1 MLSRTTLLLCLIF
14 AGCGLKENADL
25 LLINGRIIT
34 VDDQNPAAEAVAIR
48 DGRIIEIGK
57 NETIRSKYV
66 ASRQEDLQGASVF
79 PGFIDAHLHMNS
91 LGRLL
96 LELDLTGTASF
107 EAILKLVETKVKSSP
122 KSEWIFGR
130 GWDQNDWAVKEFP
143 TAEKLNAC
151 SGNYYVML
159 KRVDGHAILVNQRV
173 MDAAGITR
181 NTPDPAGGFI
191 IRDTRGNPTGV
202 LVDNAASLVRK
213 VMPISTREDDS
224 LALELAMKSCLEYG
238 LTSVHDAGVDPQK
251 IDLYKN
257 MSKRGKLTAR
267 IYAMLDGSNQALI
280 DEYFQ
285 KKRDTTLVDNFLKI
299 ASVKLYADGALGSRG
314 AALLEPYSDDA
325 QNRGLAVTDQDR
337 IQEITERALENG
349 YQVCTHAIGD
359 RGNRMTLDAYEKALL
374 RTNMYGLNKRL
385 RIEHAQVV
393 NEFDI
398 PRFAKLGVIASV
410 QPTHCT
416 SDMYWAEARVGPKR
430 ILGAYAWQ
438 RFIKSGAILCN
449 GSDAPVES
457 NNPLWGFYAAI
468 TRQDQQGYPEGGW
481 YPDQKMN
488 VMEALKGFTINAA
501 YASFDE
507 ELKGSIEKGKL
518 ADLVVLDKDITSI
531 EPKEILKTSVILTIV
546 GGKILYRKTP

>member
-14 AGCGLKENADL
+14 AGCGLKENVDL

-66 ASRQEDLQGASVF
+66 ASRQEDLHGASVF

-238 LTSVHDAGVDPQK
+238 LTSVHDAGADPQK

-257 MSKRGKLTAR
+257 MSKRGKLTTR

-398 PRFAKLGVIASV
+398 PRFAQLGVIASV

-430 ILGAYAWQ
+430 ILFAYAWQ
-438 RFIKSGAILCN
+438 RW
-449 GSDAPVES
+449 
-457 NNPLWGFYAAI
+457 NPI
-468 TRQDQQGYPEGGW
+468 
-481 YPDQKMN
+481 
-488 VMEALKGFTINAA
+488 
-501 YASFDE
+501 
-507 ELKGSIEKGKL
+507 
-518 ADLVVLDKDITSI
+518 
-531 EPKEILKTSVILTIV
+531 
-546 GGKILYRKTP
+546 ILYGDFMQRSPARTSKDTPKADGTPIKK